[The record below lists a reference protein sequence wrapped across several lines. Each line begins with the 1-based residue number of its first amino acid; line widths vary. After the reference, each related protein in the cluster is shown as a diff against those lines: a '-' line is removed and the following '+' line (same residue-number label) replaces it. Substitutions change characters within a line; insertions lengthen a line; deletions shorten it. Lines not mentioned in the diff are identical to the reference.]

1 MKKSLL
7 FAFLVASVMAFTSCK
22 SNNEPDAPKSI
33 TLKEMVGTK
42 WRVDSAY
49 VDEGRGVLTGLYQAF
64 EIKSETTYKYLQNDE
79 VYNFSVKD
87 HKVTIE
93 DLVGDCGILTVIEA
107 TDQYIHMEGT
117 TPTYDEHGDITGSTK
132 LRLSLGRIPDSN
144 GEKVSLAKENIVG
157 VWKADYYVENGVYSG
172 SGEPWTRFLISINY
186 HGLDVYTFKEDGTF
200 VFENL
205 MEKWLSGAEYE
216 QQGGFWRIEGD
227 RLIVPEYNGTVR
239 VSGNVMFPN
248 TVAYEEGKDYKY
260 FVNQAGGFGNRAKKS
275 KTYVIYM
282 NGTISQVGHGTKIE
296 PGCEIVVPTK
306 SKKEPFNW
314 GVLATLGSSMAS
326 LATLVL
332 AITKL

>member
-1 MKKSLL
+1 MKKHL
-7 FAFLVASVMAFTSCK
+7 FIALALVASVAAVTSCSSK
-22 SNNEPDAPKSI
+22 NDPDEPKSV
-33 TLKEMVGTK
+33 TLKDIVGTK

-49 VDEGRGVLTGLYQAF
+49 IDEGRGALTGLYQAI

-87 HKVTIE
+87 HQVTAEEFGSEPFTI
-93 DLVGDCGILTVIEA
+93 IEA
-107 TDQYIHMEGT
+107 TDQYIHLEGT
-117 TPTYDEHGDITGSTK
+117 TDKYDEQGEIVGKTK

-144 GEKVSLAKENIVG
+144 GEKVALTKDNVVG

-227 RLIVPEYNGTVR
+227 RLIAAFRYDGDTNPEVGDDDINDVIELTT
-239 VSGNVMFPN
+239 N
-248 TVAYEEGKDYKY
+248 
-260 FVNQAGGFGNRAKKS
+260 
-275 KTYVIYM
+275 VIYLRSYWQSTTTDKFFHKM
-282 NGTISQVGHGTKIE
+282 K
-296 PGCEIVVPTK
+296 
-306 SKKEPFNW
+306 
-314 GVLATLGSSMAS
+314 
-326 LATLVL
+326 
-332 AITKL
+332 

>member
-1 MKKSLL
+1 MKKHL
-7 FAFLVASVMAFTSCK
+7 FIALALVASVAAFTSCSSK
-22 SNNEPDAPKSI
+22 NDPDEPKSV
-33 TLKEMVGTK
+33 TLKDIVGTK

-49 VDEGRGVLTGLYQAF
+49 VDEGRGVLTGLYQTF

-93 DLVGDCGILTVIEA
+93 DLVGDCGILTVIDA

-132 LRLSLGRIPDSN
+132 LRLSLGRIPESN

-227 RLIVPEYNGTVR
+227 RLIVAFRYDGDT
-239 VSGNVMFPN
+239 N
-248 TVAYEEGKDYKY
+248 TEV
-260 FVNQAGGFGNRAKKS
+260 GGDDINDVIEL
-275 KTYVIYM
+275 TTNVIYLRSYYNTTTTNKFLHKM
-282 NGTISQVGHGTKIE
+282 K
-296 PGCEIVVPTK
+296 
-306 SKKEPFNW
+306 
-314 GVLATLGSSMAS
+314 
-326 LATLVL
+326 
-332 AITKL
+332 